1 MTINLQKLGGIAAIF
16 EGSAYIFGMIVFIF
30 LLNPPNAESLSSQEK
45 LEYLLA
51 SKELYQM
58 TITAIYILFGIF
70 LVPLVLAIYERLKVF
85 TEPLAKLITVL
96 GIIWSVLVIASGMIS
111 NIGIESAQNL
121 FDKDPVQATLF
132 WTTIDTI
139 HIAIGGGN
147 EIIGGLW
154 VLLISWV
161 GLMANIFPKM
171 LNFIGLIVGLAG
183 VLTTIPDL
191 KDLGIIFGLVQIIW
205 FIWLGIYLLQNQT
218 KMLNL
223 NL

>member
-139 HIAIGGGN
+139 HMAIGGGN

-183 VLTTIPDL
+183 VLTTIPGL

>member
-58 TITAIYILFGIF
+58 TIMAIYILFGIF

-139 HIAIGGGN
+139 HMAIGGGN

-183 VLTTIPDL
+183 VLTTIPGL

-205 FIWLGIYLLQNQT
+205 FIWIGIYLLQNQT

>member
-183 VLTTIPDL
+183 VLTTIPGL

>member
-58 TITAIYILFGIF
+58 TITVIYILFGIF

-139 HIAIGGGN
+139 HMAIGGGN

-183 VLTTIPDL
+183 VLTTIPGL

-205 FIWLGIYLLQNQT
+205 FIWIGIYLLQNQT